1 MPEIRE
7 LDLTGL
13 YGGEAAVKLR
23 ESLRWLARGEVLA
36 VVWDEDQVG
45 KELEMFCRRSGD
57 DFHYTEN
64 CGGTQAARITRTNR
78 PPALECQE
86 EKDRPE

>member
-1 MPEIRE
+1 M
-7 LDLTGL
+7 TGL

-23 ESLRWLARGEVLA
+23 EALRWLARGEVLA

-57 DFHYTEN
+57 DFQYTEN
-64 CGGTQAARITRTNR
+64 CGGERAARITRTNR
-78 PPALECQE
+78 PPARECHE
-86 EKDRPE
+86 ENERTE